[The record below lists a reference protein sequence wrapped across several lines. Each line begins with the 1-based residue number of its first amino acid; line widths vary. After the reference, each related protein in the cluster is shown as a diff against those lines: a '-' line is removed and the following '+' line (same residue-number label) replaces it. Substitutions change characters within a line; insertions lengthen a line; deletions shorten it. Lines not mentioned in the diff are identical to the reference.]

1 MRGQLHHRDMAER
14 CRRLANATMDDLT
27 GRLLRQLADE
37 YDERAAAESPV
48 NDDRNAPRAG
58 GRAKS

>member
-27 GRLLRQLADE
+27 ARMLRQLADE
-37 YDERAAAESPV
+37 YEERAAAESPA
-48 NDDRNAPRAG
+48 NDDRKAPSAR